1 LVKVAERKS
10 TKKIILFAGILGIPA
25 FFILLLAYSS
35 SQVFERLPY
44 YGPKKVVEGD
54 TVYHKVPEFNFVDH
68 LGNEVTEET
77 LEGKIILVT
86 TAMESCPEECPM
98 EINQV
103 YKYIYENI
111 IGSKETKDVVL
122 LTHVLSKD
130 TTNPDARLVIDD
142 LPFNAGK
149 DIDFN
154 RWKFVYGKS
163 NPIYDVELGE
173 RGNPYRDLREDVV
186 GGRASNALI
195 FLVDYNRHIRGFF
208 PAISNPAIM
217 EAERLATLLC
227 IEKRKSEKQN

>member
-1 LVKVAERKS
+1 MILPLEKNNRSFVRSCCAEMHSELRALRK
-10 TKKIILFAGILGIPA
+10 
-25 FFILLLAYSS
+25 
-35 SQVFERLPY
+35 
-44 YGPKKVVEGD
+44 
-54 TVYHKVPEFNFVDH
+54 
-68 LGNEVTEET
+68 
-77 LEGKIILVT
+77 
-86 TAMESCPEECPM
+86 ECPM

-154 RWKFVYGKS
+154 RWKFVYGKT

>member
-1 LVKVAERKS
+1 MVRASMCSYLFRCGSSLHRIHS
-10 TKKIILFAGILGIPA
+10 TVHRDN
-25 FFILLLAYSS
+25 FFFFS
-35 SQVFERLPY
+35 
-44 YGPKKVVEGD
+44 
-54 TVYHKVPEFNFVDH
+54 
-68 LGNEVTEET
+68 
-77 LEGKIILVT
+77 
-86 TAMESCPEECPM
+86 
-98 EINQV
+98 
-103 YKYIYENI
+103 
-111 IGSKETKDVVL
+111 
-122 LTHVLSKD
+122 THVLSKD

-154 RWKFVYGKS
+154 RWKFVYGKT